1 MEDNL
6 KHTKRIIPINQ
17 IRRAQNAR
25 MKVNNK
31 VIEKSEK
38 SIKAIITK
46 EVESD
51 KVFVNIPAP
60 TEIKELNIVVTHT
73 PIGNE
78 INMEEESE
86 KKEDE
91 INTDPPIDEI
101 SKSKPRKKRGR
112 KNKKDT
118 K

>member
-38 SIKAIITK
+38 SIKAIVTK

-60 TEIKELNIVVTHT
+60 TEIEELNIVVTHT

-101 SKSKPRKKRGR
+101 SKSKPRKKRR
-112 KNKKDT
+112 RKKDT

>member
-1 MEDNL
+1 M
-6 KHTKRIIPINQ
+6 KHIKRIIPINQ

-51 KVFVNIPAP
+51 KVFVNIPAKP
-60 TEIKELNIVVTHT
+60 TEIEELNIVVTHT

-91 INTDPPIDEI
+91 INTDSPIDEI
-101 SKSKPRKKRGR
+101 SKPRKKRGR

>member
-1 MEDNL
+1 M

-38 SIKAIITK
+38 SIKAIVTK

-60 TEIKELNIVVTHT
+60 TEIEELNIVVTHT

-101 SKSKPRKKRGR
+101 SKSKPRKKRR
-112 KNKKDT
+112 RKKDT

>member
-1 MEDNL
+1 MEDDL
-6 KHTKRIIPINQ
+6 KHTKRIIPINR

-38 SIKAIITK
+38 SIKAIVTK

-101 SKSKPRKKRGR
+101 SKSKPRKKRR
-112 KNKKDT
+112 RKKDT

>member
-1 MEDNL
+1 M

-38 SIKAIITK
+38 SIKAIVTK

-101 SKSKPRKKRGR
+101 SKSKPRKKRR
-112 KNKKDT
+112 RKKDT

>member
-1 MEDNL
+1 M

-25 MKVNNK
+25 MKINNK

-60 TEIKELNIVVTHT
+60 TEIEELNIVVTHT

-101 SKSKPRKKRGR
+101 SKSKPRKKRR
-112 KNKKDT
+112 RKKDT

>member
-1 MEDNL
+1 M

-38 SIKAIITK
+38 SIKAIVTK

-51 KVFVNIPAP
+51 KVSMNIPAP
-60 TEIKELNIVVTHT
+60 TEIEELNIVVTHT

-101 SKSKPRKKRGR
+101 SKSKPRKKRR
-112 KNKKDT
+112 RKKDT